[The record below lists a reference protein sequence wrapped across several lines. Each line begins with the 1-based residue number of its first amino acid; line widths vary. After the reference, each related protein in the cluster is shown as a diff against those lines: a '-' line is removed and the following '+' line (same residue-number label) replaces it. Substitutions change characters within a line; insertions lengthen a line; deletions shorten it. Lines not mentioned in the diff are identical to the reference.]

1 MVCIYLHM
9 QIKQM
14 KTTDKKM
21 SGVSEVIRTATP
33 NGAKTVSVSKGAIV
47 KLNAIEQAETIQK
60 RMQKIAELNRKTTQL
75 FKLRENQRDLEA
87 FNTEGDKIFDCVKIT
102 DAEGKDW
109 RTSNSFLLKRI
120 VDVMLEEFNQKTT
133 QIEVEILSASI

>member
-1 MVCIYLHM
+1 M

>member
-1 MVCIYLHM
+1 M

-21 SGVSEVIRTATP
+21 SGVSGVMQTTTP
-33 NGAKTVSVSKGAIV
+33 NSAKAETITKGAIV

-87 FNTEGDKIFDCVKIT
+87 FNVEGDKIYDCVKIT
-102 DAEGKDW
+102 DADGKDW

-133 QIEVEILSASI
+133 QIEVEILSA